1 MVETTTKLT
10 SYIEYIFDIW
20 MFSSMQINLKL
31 TNNPYIKFKRAETG
45 GILVKAQKK
54 KTISK
59 TKGLVPRVENSDRYP
74 IGRFP

>member
-54 KTISK
+54 KNNLQDEGPGP
-59 TKGLVPRVENSDRYP
+59 KGREL
-74 IGRFP
+74 